1 MILPSTDLTFDPMN
15 EERARAILS
24 WRYEPPYGIY
34 NASARVERRWIKLFI
49 DPACAYYTMVNPGGE
64 LEAYC
69 CFGREARVPGGD
81 YREDALDMGLGVHPF
96 NTGRGFGMTY
106 VGAVLDFARSNY
118 PRGRYRVT
126 VASFNK
132 RALRVWSKAGF
143 ERKHEFHRPDNG
155 FWFTI
160 LTRRSP
166 YHSRPM
172 EQDGE
177 EGENT

>member
-1 MILPSTDLTFDPMN
+1 MN
-15 EERARAILS
+15 EKWARAILT

-34 NASARVERRWIKLFI
+34 NPSAKDETRWFQLFI
-49 DPACAYYTMVNPGGE
+49 DPACAYYSMVNPGGE

-69 CFGREARVPGGD
+69 CFGREARIRGGD

-96 NTGRGFGMTY
+96 YTGRGLGITY

-118 PRGRYRVT
+118 PHGRYRVT

-132 RALRVWSKAGF
+132 RALRVWSRNGF
-143 ERKHEFHRPDNG
+143 KPKDEFHKPDSG

-160 LTRRSP
+160 LGWRRPSDRYP
-166 YHSRPM
+166 IK
-172 EQDGE
+172 QDGRE
-177 EGENT
+177 SKKI